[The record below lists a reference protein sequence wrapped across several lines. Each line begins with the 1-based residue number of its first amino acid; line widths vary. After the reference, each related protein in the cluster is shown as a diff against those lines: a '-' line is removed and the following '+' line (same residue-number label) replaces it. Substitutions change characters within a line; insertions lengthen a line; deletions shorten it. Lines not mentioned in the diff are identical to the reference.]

1 MTGAAQRRGGAY
13 QTWLVLLI
21 SLNFGIL
28 FFDRQAANFMMPFIQ
43 PELALS
49 NFEVGMIASGLSL
62 TWALAGLT
70 VGPLSDRL
78 GSRKPIL
85 LACTVMFCACSFL
98 SGLAGSFVL
107 LIAARLLMGV
117 AEGGVMPVS
126 HAMIVAEVN
135 PKWRGL
141 AMGVGQNVGSSL
153 LGSTVAPLVLVTL
166 AAAVGWRMGF
176 YLSAIPGLITA
187 ALIWLTL
194 REPPKGMTESERL
207 AAVFGDGEADAVA
220 AAPPGYWQAIAQ
232 RNVLLCAGIA
242 VLLVSYLVV
251 AWAFLPLFLIN
262 LKGYSAAAMGGVM
275 AVLGVSSFLS
285 AFVLTAISDRWGRKP
300 VFLVACLIGAI
311 LPIGALLWDG
321 SVFVMAVIFFAGWFF
336 NGMFPLFMAT
346 VPAES
351 VDPRLTASLA
361 GFVGGVGEVLGGVLS
376 PSLAGWLAD
385 VYGLSAPVWLL
396 LALTLLAFACS
407 LFLHESAPAVLAR
420 RARAA

>member
-1 MTGAAQRRGGAY
+1 MIMQRKGGGY
-13 QTWLVLLI
+13 QVWLVLLL

-28 FFDRQAANFMMPFIQ
+28 FFDRQAANFMMPYIQ
-43 PELALS
+43 PDLALS
-49 NFEVGMIASGLSL
+49 NFQVGMIASGLSL
-62 TWALAGLT
+62 TWAIAGLT

-126 HAMIVAEVN
+126 HAMIVAEVK
-135 PKWRGL
+135 PAWRGL

-153 LGSTVAPLVLVTL
+153 LGSTVAPLVLVSI
-166 AAAVGWRMGF
+166 AAVYGWRNGF
-176 YLSAIPGLITA
+176 FFAAIPGLITA

-194 REPPKGMTESERL
+194 REPPKGAGEPERL
-207 AAVFGDGEADAVA
+207 AAVFGDGEK
-220 AAPPGYWQAIAQ
+220 AAPPIGYWQAITH
-232 RNVLLCAGIA
+232 RNVLLCAAIA

-251 AWAFLPLFLIN
+251 AWSFLPLFLVN
-262 LKGYSAAAMGGVM
+262 LKGYAPEAMGNVM

-285 AFVLTAISDRWGRKP
+285 AFVLAGLSDRWGRKP
-300 VFLVACLIGAI
+300 VFLVSCLIGAI
-311 LPIGALLWDG
+311 LPLGALLWDG
-321 SVFVMAVIFFAGWFF
+321 SAFGMAAIFFAGWFF

-376 PSLAGWLAD
+376 PSLAGKLAD
-385 VYGLSAPVWLL
+385 IYGLTAPVWFL

-420 RARAA
+420 RAATA